1 MRFQKNAFSLSRGL
15 LFRIFTWDNNFHLS
29 PSLLCP
35 VQTDENIHVANNSQY
50 CWMLHVGSVRTAL
63 CTLLSV
69 VGSCCP
75 KFETVQTFSYVKTDA
90 TTPNDVVGRC
100 YVCLQVVWDILLSKG
115 NREQQGKFN
124 FYDDFSSA
132 IVEILVQFCYSKFCK
147 LVYEFIILN
156 NNLRQGQ
163 RSEEH

>member
-1 MRFQKNAFSLSRGL
+1 MEYPPRGIFGWFNMINVNKVEHVLCCQSFNALSTLLRFQKNAFSLSRGL

-90 TTPNDVVGRC
+90 TTPNDIVGRC
-100 YVCLQVVWDILLSKG
+100 YVCLQVVLDILLSKG

-124 FYDDFSSA
+124 
-132 IVEILVQFCYSKFCK
+132 L
-147 LVYEFIILN
+147 
-156 NNLRQGQ
+156 
-163 RSEEH
+163 

>member
-1 MRFQKNAFSLSRGL
+1 M
-15 LFRIFTWDNNFHLS
+15 
-29 PSLLCP
+29 
-35 VQTDENIHVANNSQY
+35 
-50 CWMLHVGSVRTAL
+50 
-63 CTLLSV
+63 
-69 VGSCCP
+69 
-75 KFETVQTFSYVKTDA
+75 KTDA

-100 YVCLQVVWDILLSKG
+100 YVCLQVVLDILLSKG

-124 FYDDFSSA
+124 FYDDFFSA

>member
-15 LFRIFTWDNNFHLS
+15 LFRIFTWDNSFHLS
-29 PSLLCP
+29 PYKMPRTNGRKHCWPTTL
-35 VQTDENIHVANNSQY
+35 NIVECY
-50 CWMLHVGSVRTAL
+50 MLGPFARPC

-75 KFETVQTFSYVKTDA
+75 KFETVETFSYVKTDA
-90 TTPNDVVGRC
+90 TTPNDIVGRC

-115 NREQQGKFN
+115 NREQRGKFN
-124 FYDDFSSA
+124 SSDDFFSA
-132 IVEILVQFCYSKFCK
+132 IAESLVQFCYSKICGP
-147 LVYEFIILN
+147 VYKFIVLN

-163 RSEEH
+163 RSEDY